1 MTLKRLPSFA
11 SEEEEANWWYENRE
25 KHDEEFA
32 RAFDE
37 GRVKRGG
44 AVQRL
49 AAAQKAANLTLA
61 TEDAML
67 AVVVA
72 EEKGVEVQTYLKR
85 LIHEALLKEV
95 HQIAVDQVA

>member
-1 MTLKRLPSFA
+1 
-11 SEEEEANWWYENRE
+11 
-25 KHDEEFA
+25 
-32 RAFDE
+32 
-37 GRVKRGG
+37 
-44 AVQRL
+44 
-49 AAAQKAANLTLA
+49 
-61 TEDAML
+61 ML